1 MRSCMCWREKRI
13 RTFLSQSGFFFCFLI
28 GGYIYKYEGY
38 FDPFNQ
44 LTWGF
49 LKVFIY
55 ICKSG
60 QIWGVFKSVYIYL
73 KTIENTKN
81 SPSALHGI

>member
-28 GGYIYKYEGY
+28 GGYIYKYDGY

-44 LTWGF
+44 LT
-49 LKVFIY
+49 
-55 ICKSG
+55 
-60 QIWGVFKSVYIYL
+60 WGVFKSVYIYL

>member
-1 MRSCMCWREKRI
+1 MKQKKRSCKWGGKGNEKLYVLERKKNKDI
-13 RTFLSQSGFFFCFLI
+13 FVSIGSFFFCFLI
-28 GGYIYKYEGY
+28 GGYIYKYDGY

-44 LTWGF
+44 LT
-49 LKVFIY
+49 
-55 ICKSG
+55 
-60 QIWGVFKSVYIYL
+60 WGVFKSVYIYL